1 MNQHRFNFPGY
12 VSILGLGLLSFSFAA
27 CGLFKHRETEP
38 QAQQHNH
45 NHNHDH
51 DHGGSAQAG
60 SESGDTSEQW
70 STQQFPSSN
79 NLYRMMGLI
88 VGAVDTSDHFI
99 PSHADMFIANFSE
112 AYLPQQASG
121 AILPLLSQ
129 KLAGCTVYVSA
140 AAQQAESKVFVP
152 RMARLLD
159 QIRFDSSALH
169 YRGWSISGH
178 WLSSDFPSLIPADSE
193 VPYACVV
200 RQGILLGTIR
210 WEDRNQLAAKF
221 LELLDKVGN

>member
-1 MNQHRFNFPGY
+1 MNEHRLNFRKY
-12 VSILGLGLLSFSFAA
+12 WSIIGIGFLLLSFAA

-38 QAQQHNH
+38 QVQQ
-45 NHNHDH
+45 HDH
-51 DHGGSAQAG
+51 DHTHDGSVHIR

-70 STQQFPSSN
+70 SAQQFPSSN
-79 NLYRMMGLI
+79 NLYRMMGQI

-121 AILPLLSQ
+121 AILQLLSQ
-129 KLAGCTVYVSA
+129 KLAGCKVYISA
-140 AAQQAESKVFVP
+140 AAQQAESKIFVP
-152 RMARLLD
+152 RMTRLLD

-169 YRGWSISGH
+169 YRGWSVSGRWISSG
-178 WLSSDFPSLIPADSE
+178 FPQLIADDSE

-200 RQGILLGTIR
+200 RKGILLGTIR

-221 LELLDKVGN
+221 LELLNKEGN